1 MVSLIYKVNCEY
13 SVSYK
18 VVLYNCPTLA
28 NGCSSCLAKNI
39 NTGFDC
45 SWCDNNMC
53 SERSVCTNNIVTMSG
68 DCPNPVITNFNPAN
82 GPPQGRTRVIINGT
96 NLGTQ
101 SLEILS
107 VTLGS
112 RTCTSNPELYVP
124 GKRIVC
130 SITPDDNNT
139 VTSTVI
145 ITVRVNTTAPQPK
158 TAVSS
163 TQFQFLTP
171 FIKSVSPTFGPA
183 SGGTL
188 VRIEGTNLDI
198 GNKEETNIIMRESS
212 SNKRRKRSSHCP
224 DIECNIM

>member
-1 MVSLIYKVNCEY
+1 
-13 SVSYK
+13 
-18 VVLYNCPTLA
+18 
-28 NGCSSCLAKNI
+28 
-39 NTGFDC
+39 
-45 SWCDNNMC
+45 MC

-68 DCPNPVITNFNPAN
+68 DCPNPVITNFIPTS
-82 GPPQGRTRVIINGT
+82 GPPQGRTQVTIYGS

-101 SLEILS
+101 SSKLLFIF
-107 VTLGS
+107 LGS
-112 RTCTSNPELYVP
+112 RTCTSNSDLYVP

-130 SITPDDNNT
+130 SITPDDSNT
-139 VTSTVI
+139 VTSNVI
-145 ITVRVNTTAPQPK
+145 IIVIVNTTAPQPK

-171 FIKSVSPTFGPA
+171 FIQSVSPMFGPA

-198 GNKEETNIIMRESS
+198 GNKEETKVIMRESS

-224 DIECNIM
+224 DIVCNVM

>member
-1 MVSLIYKVNCEY
+1 M
-13 SVSYK
+13 
-18 VVLYNCPTLA
+18 VLYNCPTLA
-28 NGCSSCLAKNI
+28 NGCSSCLAQNI

-45 SWCDNNMC
+45 NWCNSNMC

-68 DCPNPVITNFNPAN
+68 DCPNPVITNFTPTS
-82 GPPQGRTRVIINGT
+82 GPPQGRTQVTIYGS

-101 SLEILS
+101 SSKLLFIF
-107 VTLGS
+107 LGS
-112 RTCTSNPELYVP
+112 RTCTSNSHLYIP

-130 SITPDDNNT
+130 TITPDDNNT
-139 VTSTVI
+139 VTRNVI
-145 ITVRVNTTAPQPK
+145 ITVIVNTTAPQLK

-171 FIKSVSPTFGPA
+171 FIQSVSPMFGPA

-188 VRIEGTNLDI
+188 VRVEGTNLNI
-198 GNKEETNIIMRESS
+198 SNKEETKVIMRESS
-212 SNKRRKRSSHCP
+212 SIKRRKRSSHCP

>member
-1 MVSLIYKVNCEY
+1 M
-13 SVSYK
+13 
-18 VVLYNCPTLA
+18 VLYNCPTLG
-28 NGCSSCLAKNI
+28 NGCSLCLAQNI

-45 SWCDNNMC
+45 IWCDSNMC
-53 SERSVCTNNIVTMSG
+53 SERSVCTNNIVTMNG
-68 DCPNPVITNFNPAN
+68 DCPNPVITNFTPTS
-82 GPPQGRTRVIINGT
+82 GPPQGRTRVTINGT

-101 SLEILS
+101 SSEILS

-112 RTCTSNPELYVP
+112 RTCTSNSDLYVP
-124 GKRIVC
+124 GRRIVC

-139 VTSTVI
+139 VTSNVI
-145 ITVRVNTTAPQPK
+145 INVIVNTTAPQPK

-171 FIKSVSPTFGPA
+171 TIQSVNPTFGPA

-188 VRIEGTNLDI
+188 VRVEGTNLDI
-198 GNKEETNIIMRESS
+198 GNKEETKIIIRESS
-212 SNKRRKRSSHCP
+212 SNKRRKRNSHCP

>member
-1 MVSLIYKVNCEY
+1 M
-13 SVSYK
+13 
-18 VVLYNCPTLA
+18 VLYNCPTLA
-28 NGCSSCLAKNI
+28 NGCSSCLAQNI

-45 SWCDNNMC
+45 SWCDSMC

-68 DCPNPVITNFNPAN
+68 NCPNPLINNFTPIS
-82 GPPQGRTRVIINGT
+82 GPPQGRTRITIDGT

-101 SLEILS
+101 SSDILS
-107 VTLGS
+107 IILGS
-112 RTCTSNPELYVP
+112 RTCTSNSDLYVP
-124 GKRIVC
+124 GKRVVC
-130 SITPDDNNT
+130 SITPDDSNT
-139 VTSTVI
+139 ITSNVTITVI
-145 ITVRVNTTAPQPK
+145 VNTTAPQNK

-163 TQFQFLTP
+163 TKFQFLTP
-171 FIKSVSPTFGPA
+171 NVHSVSPTFGPV

-198 GNKEETNIIMRESS
+198 GNKEETKVIMRESS